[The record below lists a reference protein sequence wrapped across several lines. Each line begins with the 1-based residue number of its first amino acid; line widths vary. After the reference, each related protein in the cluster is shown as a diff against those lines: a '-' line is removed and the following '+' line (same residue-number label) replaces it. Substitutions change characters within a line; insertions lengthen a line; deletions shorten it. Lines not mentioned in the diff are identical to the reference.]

1 MLQLQCFHFLPYNIV
16 RLGFDLKCTTHKLLY
31 LFKFKARVF
40 IFAYLTCLL
49 RFVVCLGFF

>member
-16 RLGFDLKCTTHKLLY
+16 RLGFDLKCTTHKPLY

-40 IFAYLTCLL
+40 VFAYLTCLL